1 MAAPTTVRSQ
11 KGAVLFERAW
21 IMEGFLERA
30 RGLIGSRRID
40 PSGAWI
46 FEHCGSVHTF
56 FMSCE
61 IDVVETDD
69 TGRVVSIRTLRP
81 WLLMRAHPDTAHV
94 IEVAAGSAERAGAKI
109 GDVLTWR

>member
-1 MAAPTTVRSQ
+1 MATQTTVRLRR
-11 KGAVLFERAW
+11 GPVLFANAR
-21 IMEGFLERA
+21 IMESFLERA
-30 RGLIGSRRID
+30 RGLIGSRSVD

-61 IDVVETDD
+61 IDVVETDAG
-69 TGRVVSIRTLRP
+69 GRVVSIRTMRP
-81 WLLMRAHPDTAHV
+81 WRVMRPHPGTVHV
-94 IEVAAGSAERAGAKI
+94 IETAAGSAEKVGAKI